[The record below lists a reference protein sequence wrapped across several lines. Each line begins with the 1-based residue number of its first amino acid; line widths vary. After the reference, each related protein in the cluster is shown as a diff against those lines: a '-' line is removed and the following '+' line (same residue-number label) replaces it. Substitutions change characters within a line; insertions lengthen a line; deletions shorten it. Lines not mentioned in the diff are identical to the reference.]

1 MPDAA
6 RHVARFWEGAED
18 GAVRCRLCPRACR
31 IADGARGWCG
41 TRANRGGILYA
52 DVYGRP
58 AAVHVDPIEKK
69 PLHHFLPG
77 SSILSIGTV
86 GCNLDCAW
94 CQNCGLARGRPDD
107 EDTAPPAGP
116 DLPPERVAA
125 LARDHGCASVAF
137 TYNEPTVFA
146 EYAVDAADAAHA
158 AGLRTVAVTNGYIT
172 PEACRDLYRRI
183 DAANVDLKSFR
194 DATYR
199 RFTGG
204 TLAPVLDA
212 LACMKALGTWI
223 EVTTLIVP
231 GINDDV
237 GELAE
242 GAAWIR
248 DHLGPDTPLHLSAFH
263 PDHRMHDRPRTPAA
277 TLARARDIAR
287 DAGLRFVYVGN
298 VAGIDNDTRCPG
310 CDRVVI
316 ARSGFAARV
325 RLDARGRCPDCCTSL
340 PIINS

>member
-1 MPDAA
+1 
-6 RHVARFWEGAED
+6 
-18 GAVRCRLCPRACR
+18 LCPRACR
-31 IADGARGWCG
+31 IADGDRGWCG
-41 TRANRGGILYA
+41 TRVNRGGTLFA

-58 AAVHVDPIEKK
+58 AAVRVDPIEKK

-94 CQNCGLARGRPDD
+94 CQNCGLSRAHPDD
-107 EDTAPPAGP
+107 VAASP
-116 DLPPERVAA
+116 LPPGDVAA
-125 LARDHGCASVAF
+125 LARRHGCASVAF

-146 EYAVDAADAAHA
+146 EYAADAADAAHA
-158 AGLRTVAVTNGYIT
+158 AGLKTVAVTNGYIA

-212 LACMKALGTWI
+212 LTCMKALGTWI
-223 EVTTLIVP
+223 EVTTLVVP
-231 GINDDV
+231 GINDDPA
-237 GELAE
+237 ELAE

-248 DHLGPDTPLHLSAFH
+248 EHLGPDTPLHLSAFH

-277 TLARARDIAR
+277 ALQRARDIAS
-287 DAGLRFVYVGN
+287 DAGLRFVYLGN
-298 VAGIDNDTRCPG
+298 VAGVDDDTRCPG

-325 RLDARGRCPDCCTSL
+325 LLDARGCCRGCGAAL
-340 PIINS
+340 PMGA